1 MRKITG
7 TDNAA
12 KNLTFTRWK
21 ARGRESKAGT

>member
-12 KNLTFTRWK
+12 MNHLYKVVHG
-21 ARGRESKAGT
+21 GRESKAGT